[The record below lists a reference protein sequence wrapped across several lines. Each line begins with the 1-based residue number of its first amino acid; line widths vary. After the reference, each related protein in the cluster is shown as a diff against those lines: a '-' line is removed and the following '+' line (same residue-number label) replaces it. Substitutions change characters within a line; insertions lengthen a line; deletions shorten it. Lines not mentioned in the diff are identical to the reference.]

1 MVLDELAIC
10 KPDNPDNILELNT
23 FEADVLKILSEA
35 LKDLLDDI
43 NIEFDKTGIR
53 ILFLDT
59 FSIIL
64 VYVKLMANNFS
75 HYYCKDK
82 LMVGVN
88 MDTLSMILSSI
99 TKDNTLS
106 MYINSKDR
114 DNLNIIIT
122 DSKRTVRYHSKM
134 PSLDLDSA
142 VLTMPSSEFDVSFN
156 MPSDLFKKII
166 TDINKFAKVIEIK
179 SIGSQLIF
187 TGVSDKLTKSI
198 IVGES
203 EGNLERNDSL
213 DEKSDDE
220 KLDDK
225 KDNQI
230 IQGYYKLDKLCMFTK
245 CSNLSETVKVFLC
258 NDYPIVIQYDVGGLG
273 EIRLML
279 VPTENPNT
287 S

>member
-1 MVLDELAIC
+1 MDTIAT
-10 KPDNPDNILELNT
+10 KPDNPDYILELNT

-43 NIEFDKTGIR
+43 NIEFDENGIR

-59 FSIIL
+59 FTIIL
-64 VYVKLMANNFS
+64 VYVKLMASNFS

-82 LMVGVN
+82 IVVGVN
-88 MDTLSMILSSI
+88 MDTLSMILSTI

-114 DNLNIIIT
+114 DNLGIIIT

-134 PSLDLDSA
+134 PLLDLDSKSF
-142 VLTMPSSEFDVSFN
+142 TMPGSEFDVSFN
-156 MPSDLFKKII
+156 MPSDLFKKIV

-179 SIGSQLIF
+179 SMGSQLIF

-203 EGNLERNDSL
+203 EGNLEMD
-213 DEKSDDE
+213 DKSDD
-220 KLDDK
+220 
-225 KDNQI
+225 QI

-245 CSNLSETVKVFLC
+245 CSNLSETVKIFLC
-258 NDYPIVIQYDVGGLG
+258 NDFPIVIQYDVGGLG

-279 VPTENPNT
+279 VPTTNPFEG
-287 S
+287 